1 MADIGQSKN
10 WLVSPTK
17 EIEEGWLEV
26 QIQEKISQINR
37 TKQDIDD
44 NMKGL
49 IKGLEM
55 TVKMRQME
63 LERLKVDLLRSR
75 SMSAEEVKAESQAQ
89 QKK

>member
-1 MADIGQSKN
+1 MADIGQQRN

-37 TKQDIDD
+37 NKQDIEDF
-44 NMKGL
+44 MKGTV
-49 IKGLEM
+49 KGLQM
-55 TVKMRQME
+55 RDKMLVRE
-63 LERLKVDLLRSR
+63 LERLKTDLLRSR
-75 SMSAEEVKAESQAQ
+75 SMSAEEVKAESQTQ